1 MKRYWFTFIEIMIA
15 ILVFSIWIFAVLSLM
30 TSNLRW
36 LERNDLRL
44 QGTLFAKE
52 WLELVYNLRD
62 SNLEREL
69 PWNCILNPDYINKNS
84 QELVNELA
92 KSSCVNDALN
102 CLCPRYFG
110 IWSSMVVSYMDGHY
124 VFVKPLSSNTGFDNL
139 FAASQL
145 YQHTWHWITWYSHE
159 NWWEATVFARY
170 ITFDSIVEN
179 VWEKALDAD
188 KILKVSSHVL
198 WQKWWYTW
206 EVVLSSFIWNY

>member
-1 MKRYWFTFIEIMIA
+1 MKKNWFTFIEILIA
-15 ILVFSIWIFAVLSLM
+15 ILVFSIWVFAVLSLM

-69 PWNCILNPDYINKNS
+69 PWNCILNDNGLNQVLQNDVS
-84 QELVNELA
+84 EEDLVNTI
-92 KSSCVNDALN
+92 CD
-102 CLCPRYFG
+102 YFG
-110 IWSSMVVSYMDGHY
+110 EWKPIKISYDDWY
-124 VFVKPLSSNTGFDNL
+124 VYVETTDTGFDNNI
-139 FAASQL
+139 L
-145 YQHTWHWITWYSHE
+145 YYHDNSEENGRNPVNWYSHE
-159 NWWEATVFARY
+159 KKNLNKEWEPTVFARY
-170 ITFDSIVEN
+170 ITFDWIFEQYGS
-179 VWEKALDAD
+179 D
-188 KILKVSSHVL
+188 KQLVDTWKIMKVSSHVI

>member
-69 PWNCILNPDYINKNS
+69 PWNCILNKTG
-84 QELVNELA
+84 LA
-92 KSSCVNDALN
+92 AALN
-102 CLCPRYFG
+102 GTVSEDELESKICSYFG
-110 IWSSMVVSYMDGHY
+110 VGHPPIKISYDDWY
-124 VFVKPLSSNTGFDNL
+124 VNVEKTDTDFDHNV
-139 FAASQL
+139 L
-145 YQHTWHWITWYSHE
+145 YYYDNGGEHARNIVNWYSHKE
-159 NWWEATVFARY
+159 KIWNKEWEPTVFARY
-170 ITFDSIVEN
+170 ITFDEVK
-179 VWEKALDAD
+179 EKEWTSLNTW
-188 KILKVSSHVL
+188 KILKISSHVL
-198 WQKWWYTW
+198 RQKWWYTW

>member
-69 PWNCILNPDYINKNS
+69 PWNCILN
-84 QELVNELA
+84 
-92 KSSCVNDALN
+92 KSGLEDALN
-102 CLCPRYFG
+102 GTVSEDELESKICSYFG
-110 IWSSMVVSYMDGHY
+110 IGHPIKISYDDWY
-124 VFVKPLSSNTGFDNL
+124 VNVEETKTEFDQNI
-139 FAASQL
+139 L
-145 YQHTWHWITWYSHE
+145 YYYDNSEEHVRNSVNWYSHKE
-159 NWWEATVFARY
+159 GWEPTVFARY
-170 ITFDSIVEN
+170 ITFDEIT
-179 VWEKALDAD
+179 EKEWSFLNTW